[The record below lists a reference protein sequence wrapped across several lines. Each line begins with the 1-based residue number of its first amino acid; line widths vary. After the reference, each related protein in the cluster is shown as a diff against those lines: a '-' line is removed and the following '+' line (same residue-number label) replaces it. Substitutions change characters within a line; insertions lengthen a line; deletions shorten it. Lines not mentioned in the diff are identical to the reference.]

1 MHKVIDPKIMY
12 FGTPVVLISTL
23 NEDNSANLAPMS
35 SAWWLK
41 KSCLLGLGKRGKT
54 FENLQMTRECVL
66 NLPSSEMVAAVDRL
80 ACTTGKNPVPEYKQK
95 MNFEFVADKFSR
107 AGLTEVSS
115 ELVRPPRVAE
125 CPVQLEAVVEKIYD
139 VDSPDSSLAAIEVRI
154 VRAYF
159 DESILNSEKRHY
171 VDTGK
176 WKPLIMSFCEFY
188 GLGENLHPSK
198 LAKVF

>member
-1 MHKVIDPKIMY
+1 MHRVIEPKIMY

-23 NEDNSANLAPMS
+23 NEDETPNLAPMS

-54 FENLQMTRECVL
+54 FENLQRTRECVL

-80 ACTTGKNPVPEYKQK
+80 ALTTGKNPVPEYKQK
-95 MNFEFVADKFSR
+95 MNLEFVADKFSR
-107 AGLTEVSS
+107 ARLTEVSS

-125 CPVQLEAVVEKIYD
+125 CPVQLEATVEKIHD
-139 VDSPDSSLAAIEVRI
+139 VDSPESSLAAIEVRI

-159 DESILNSEKRHY
+159 DENILNSEKRHY
-171 VDTGK
+171 VDTDK

-188 GLGENLHPSK
+188 GLGENLYPSK